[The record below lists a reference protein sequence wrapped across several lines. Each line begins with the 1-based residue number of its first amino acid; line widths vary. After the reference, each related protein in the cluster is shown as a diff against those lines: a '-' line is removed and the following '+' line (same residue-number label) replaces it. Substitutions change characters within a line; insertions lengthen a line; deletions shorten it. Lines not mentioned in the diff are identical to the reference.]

1 MLNTCSK
8 FSKIT
13 LYTVIF
19 TWFLILVNGFGVLTG
34 EVKVRLKVGV
44 KVKVELKVKV
54 KTKGP

>member
-1 MLNTCSK
+1 MLTTCSK

-44 KVKVELKVKV
+44 EVMVKV
-54 KTKGP
+54 KAK